1 MNTVNIGC
9 PSISLKTVVSTN
21 IYITSLMSLVSL
33 LMSHKEIGTVTGRDW
48 SGRTSRC
55 RGMYVVCIHAK
66 TATGETEVYHVS
78 SVNAA
83 FAL

>member
-1 MNTVNIGC
+1 MNSVNIGY
-9 PSISLKTVVSTN
+9 PLIKLKTVVSTN
-21 IYITSLMSLVSL
+21 IYITWSLVSL
-33 LMSHKEIGTVTGRDW
+33 LRSNKEIGTVTGRDW